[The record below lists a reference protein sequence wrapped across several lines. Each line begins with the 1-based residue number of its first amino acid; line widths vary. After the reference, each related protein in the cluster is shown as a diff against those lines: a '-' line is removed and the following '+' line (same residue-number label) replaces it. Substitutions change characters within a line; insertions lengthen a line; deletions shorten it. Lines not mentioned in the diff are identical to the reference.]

1 VDQNCRVD
9 ATGKGVGGVKFTA
22 KDSRLGISR
31 QENLRVFFLVINARE
46 WSKGC
51 FVDGRNG

>member
-1 VDQNCRVD
+1 MNQNCRVD
-9 ATGKGVGGVKFTA
+9 ATSKGVGGVKFAA
-22 KDSRLGISR
+22 KDSRLRITR
-31 QENLRVFFLVINARE
+31 QENLCVFFIVIDARE